1 MSSRIN
7 TNKDFVSIDLTP
19 VLDDIIK
26 VFDKYHLN
34 LIDIFFILDVLRS
47 ETIDFLKDPN
57 NLNIDLSEDQN
68 NLNEASKYIFN
79 DQ

>member
-7 TNKDFVSIDLTP
+7 TNKDIVSINLTP
-19 VLDDIIK
+19 VLDDIIR
-26 VFDKYHLN
+26 VFDKYHLS
-34 LIDIFFILDVLRS
+34 LVDIFFILDVLRS
-47 ETIDFLKDPN
+47 ETIDFMK
-57 NLNIDLSEDQN
+57 DQN

>member
-7 TNKDFVSIDLTP
+7 TNKDIVSIDLTP

-47 ETIDFLKDPN
+47 ETIDFMNEEL
-57 NLNIDLSEDQN
+57 
-68 NLNEASKYIFN
+68 NLNEASKHIFN
-79 DQ
+79 DQGS

>member
-7 TNKDFVSIDLTP
+7 TNKDIVSIDLTP

-47 ETIDFLKDPN
+47 ETIDFMNEEL
-57 NLNIDLSEDQN
+57 